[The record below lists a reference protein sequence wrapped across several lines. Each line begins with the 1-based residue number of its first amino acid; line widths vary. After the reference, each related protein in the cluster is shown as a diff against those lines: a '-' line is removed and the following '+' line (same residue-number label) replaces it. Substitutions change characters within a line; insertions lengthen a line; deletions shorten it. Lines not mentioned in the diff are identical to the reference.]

1 MIYLVTGGAGFIG
14 SHVVRTL
21 LERGDTVRV
30 LDNFATGKR
39 EHLVPLK
46 DRIEVIEGDI
56 RYLNNVQEAVRG
68 ADYVI
73 HLAALPSVARSVR
86 TPIESN
92 DVNVVGTLNLL
103 VASHDARV
111 RRVVYGASSSAY
123 GNSATLPKEETMPSD
138 PLSPYAVNKLTG
150 ELYCRVYAHVYGL
163 ETVSLRYFNVFGP
176 RQDPTSQYSA
186 VIPRFIQSLLAGQ
199 KPVIYGDGEQSRD
212 FTYVQNAVEASL
224 LACTA
229 PEVAGETINVACG
242 ERVTLNQLVA
252 RIGSLIGVRAEV
264 SYEPPRAGDVRHSQA
279 AIGKAARMLRYQP
292 SVGLDEGLRRTI
304 EWLRSDGAD

>member
-14 SHVVRTL
+14 SHVVRSL
-21 LERGDTVRV
+21 LERGETVRV

-103 VASHDARV
+103 VASHDAGV

-123 GNSATLPKEETMPSD
+123 GNSAVLPKEETMPSD

-150 ELYCRVYAHVYGL
+150 ELYCRVYAHVYSL

-199 KPVIYGDGEQSRD
+199 MPVIYGDGEQSRD

-229 PEVAGETINVACG
+229 TGVSGETINVACG
-242 ERVTLNQLVA
+242 ERVTLNELVA
-252 RIGSLIGVRAEV
+252 KIGTLIGIPARA
-264 SYEPPRAGDVRHSQA
+264 SYETARAGDVRHSQA
-279 AIGKAARMLRYQP
+279 AIAKAARLLRYQP
-292 SVGLDEGLRRTI
+292 SVALEEGLRRTI
-304 EWLRSDGAD
+304 EWLRGDGAA

>member
-14 SHVVRTL
+14 SHMVRTL
-21 LERGDTVRV
+21 LERGERVRI

-39 EHLVPLK
+39 EHLVPLAG
-46 DRIEVIEGDI
+46 RIEVIEGDV
-56 RYLNNVQEAVRG
+56 RYLNNVQEAVAG
-68 ADYVI
+68 ADYVL

-103 VASHDARV
+103 VAARDAGV
-111 RRVVYGASSSAY
+111 KRVVYSASSSAY
-123 GNSATLPKEETMPSD
+123 GNSPTLPKEETMPND

-150 ELYCRVYAHVYGL
+150 ELYCRTFTRVYGL

-186 VIPRFIQSLLAGQ
+186 VIPRFISAIMAGRA
-199 KPVIYGDGEQSRD
+199 PVIYGDGEQSRD
-212 FTYVQNAVEASL
+212 FSYVQNAVEASL

-229 PEVAGETINVACG
+229 PGVAGETINVGCG
-242 ERVTLNQLVA
+242 QRVNLNELV
-252 RIGSLIGVRAEV
+252 RMIGRLVGRQVEPV
-264 SYEPPRAGDVRHSQA
+264 YEAVRAGDVRHSLA
-279 AIGKAARMLRYQP
+279 AIEKAARLLGYQP
-292 SVGLDEGLRRTI
+292 SVGLEEGLRRTL
-304 EWLRSDGAD
+304 EWLQSDGAA

>member
-14 SHVVRTL
+14 SHMVRTL
-21 LERGDTVRV
+21 LERGERVRI

-39 EHLVPLK
+39 EHLVPLAGQ
-46 DRIEVIEGDI
+46 IEVIEGDV
-56 RYLNNVQEAVRG
+56 RYLNNVQEAVAG
-68 ADYVI
+68 ADYVL

-103 VASHDARV
+103 VAARDAGV
-111 RRVVYGASSSAY
+111 KRVVYSASSSAY

-150 ELYCRVYAHVYGL
+150 ELYCRVFSRVYGL

-186 VIPRFIQSLLAGQ
+186 VIPRFIQAALAGRP
-199 KPVIYGDGEQSRD
+199 PVIYGDGEQSRD
-212 FTYVQNAVEASL
+212 FSYVQNAVEASL

-229 PEVAGETINVACG
+229 PGVAGETINVGCG
-242 ERVTLNQLVA
+242 QRVTLNELV
-252 RIGSLIGVRAEV
+252 RMIGRLTGRTLEPV
-264 SYEPPRAGDVRHSQA
+264 YEAPRAGDVRHSLA
-279 AIGKAARMLRYQP
+279 GIEKAGRLLGYTP
-292 SVGLDEGLRRTI
+292 SVGLEEGLRRTI
-304 EWLRSDGAD
+304 AWLTSDGAA

>member
-14 SHVVRTL
+14 SHMVRTL
-21 LERGDTVRV
+21 LERGERVRI

-39 EHLVPLK
+39 EHLMPLAG
-46 DRIEVIEGDI
+46 RIEVIEGDV
-56 RYLNNVQEAVRG
+56 RYLNNVQEAVAG

-103 VASHDARV
+103 VAARDAGV
-111 RRVVYGASSSAY
+111 QRVVYSASSSAY

-150 ELYCRVYAHVYGL
+150 ELYCRTFTRVYGL

-186 VIPRFIQSLLAGQ
+186 VIPRFIQAALVGQ
-199 KPVIYGDGEQSRD
+199 PPVIYGDGEQSRD
-212 FTYVQNAVEASL
+212 FSYVQNAVEASL

-229 PEVAGETINVACG
+229 PGVAGETINVGCG
-242 ERVTLNQLVA
+242 HRVTLNELVRMIA
-252 RIGSLIGVRAEV
+252 RLTGRTIEPV
-264 SYEPPRAGDVRHSQA
+264 YEAPRAGDVRHSLA
-279 AIGKAARMLRYQP
+279 AIEKAGRLLGYTP
-292 SVGLDEGLRRTI
+292 SVALEEGLRRTI
-304 EWLRSDGAD
+304 ASLTSDGAD

>member
-14 SHVVRTL
+14 SHMVRTL
-21 LERGDTVRV
+21 LARGERVRI

-39 EHLVPLK
+39 ENLVPLTGS
-46 DRIEVIEGDI
+46 IEVIEGDV
-56 RYLNNVQEAVRG
+56 RYLNNVQEAVAG
-68 ADYVI
+68 ADYVL

-103 VASHDARV
+103 VAARDAGV
-111 RRVVYGASSSAY
+111 KRVVYSASSSAY
-123 GNSATLPKEETMPSD
+123 GETMVLPKVETLPSD

-150 ELYCRVYAHVYGL
+150 ELYCRVFSRVYGL

-186 VIPRFIQSLLAGQ
+186 VIPRFIQAMLGGQ
-199 KPVIYGDGEQSRD
+199 RPVIYGDGEQSRD
-212 FTYVQNAVEASL
+212 FAYVQNAVEASL

-229 PEVAGETINVACG
+229 PGVAGETINVGCG
-242 ERVTLNQLVA
+242 DRVTLNELV
-252 RIGSLIGVRAEV
+252 RMIGRLIGRDIEPI
-264 SYEPPRAGDVRHSQA
+264 YEAARPGDVRHSLA
-279 AIGKAARMLRYQP
+279 GIEKAARLLRFTP
-292 SVGLDEGLRRTI
+292 SVVLEEGLRRTI
-304 EWLRSDGAD
+304 EWLRGDGAA

>member
-14 SHVVRTL
+14 SHMVRTL
-21 LERGDTVRV
+21 LERGERVRI

-39 EHLVPLK
+39 EHLVPLAG
-46 DRIEVIEGDI
+46 RIEVIEGDV
-56 RYLNNVQEAVRG
+56 RYLNNVQEAVAG
-68 ADYVI
+68 ADYVL

-103 VASHDARV
+103 VAARDAGV
-111 RRVVYGASSSAY
+111 KRVVYSASSSAY
-123 GNSATLPKEETMPSD
+123 GNSPTLPKEETMPND

-150 ELYCRVYAHVYGL
+150 ELYCRTFTRVYGL

-186 VIPRFIQSLLAGQ
+186 VIPRFISAIMAGRA
-199 KPVIYGDGEQSRD
+199 PVIYGDGEQSRD
-212 FTYVQNAVEASL
+212 FSYVQNAVEASL

-229 PEVAGETINVACG
+229 PGVAGETINVGCG
-242 ERVTLNQLVA
+242 QRVNLNELV
-252 RIGSLIGVRAEV
+252 RMIGRLVGRQVEPVYEAVRAGV
-264 SYEPPRAGDVRHSQA
+264 VRHSLA
-279 AIGKAARMLRYQP
+279 AIEKAARLLGYQP
-292 SVGLDEGLRRTI
+292 SVGLEEGLRRTL
-304 EWLRSDGAD
+304 EWLQSDGAA

>member
-14 SHVVRTL
+14 SHMVRTL
-21 LERGDTVRV
+21 LGRGERVRI

-39 EHLVPLK
+39 EHLEPLQGSV
-46 DRIEVIEGDI
+46 EVIEGDV
-56 RYLNNVQEAVRG
+56 RYLNNVQEAVAG
-68 ADYVI
+68 VDYVL

-103 VASHDARV
+103 VAARDAGV
-111 RRVVYGASSSAY
+111 KRVVYSASSSAY
-123 GNSATLPKEETMPSD
+123 GNTAVLPKEETMPSD

-150 ELYCRVYAHVYGL
+150 ELYCRVFSRVYGL

-186 VIPRFIQSLLAGQ
+186 VIPRFIQAVMAGRP
-199 KPVIYGDGEQSRD
+199 PVIYGDGEQSRD
-212 FTYVQNAVEASL
+212 FAYVQNAVEASL

-229 PEVAGETINVACG
+229 PGVAGETINVGCG
-242 ERVTLNQLVA
+242 QRVTLNQLVSM
-252 RIGSLIGVRAEV
+252 IGRLAGREIAPI
-264 SYEPPRAGDVRHSQA
+264 YEPPRAGDVRHSLA
-279 AIGKAARMLRYQP
+279 GIEKAARLLRYTP
-292 SVGLDEGLRRTI
+292 SVALEEGLRRTI
-304 EWLRSDGAD
+304 EWLRGDGAA

>member
-14 SHVVRTL
+14 SHMVRSL
-21 LERGDTVRV
+21 LERGERVRI

-39 EHLVPLK
+39 EHLVPLAG
-46 DRIEVIEGDI
+46 RVEVIEGDM
-56 RYLNNVQEAVRG
+56 RYLNNVQEAVAG

-103 VASHDARV
+103 VAARDAGV
-111 RRVVYGASSSAY
+111 RRVVYSASSSAY
-123 GNSATLPKEETMPSD
+123 GNSATLPKVETMPND

-150 ELYCRVYAHVYGL
+150 ELYCRTFTRVYGL

-186 VIPRFIQSLLAGQ
+186 VIPRFIHAALSGTS
-199 KPVIYGDGEQSRD
+199 PVIYGDGEQSRD
-212 FTYVQNAVEASL
+212 FAYVQNAVEASL

-229 PEVAGETINVACG
+229 PSVAGETINVGCG
-242 ERVTLNQLVA
+242 QRVTLNELV
-252 RIGSLIGVRAEV
+252 RMIGRLVGREV
-264 SYEPPRAGDVRHSQA
+264 KPVYEAPRAGDVLHSLA
-279 AIGKAARMLRYQP
+279 GIEKAGRLLGYQP
-292 SVGLDEGLRRTI
+292 SVVLEEGLRRTI
-304 EWLRSDGAD
+304 EWLRSDGAA

>member
-14 SHVVRTL
+14 SHMVRTL
-21 LERGDTVRV
+21 LERGERVRI

-39 EHLVPLK
+39 EHLVPLAG
-46 DRIEVIEGDI
+46 RIEVIEGDM
-56 RYLNNVQEAVRG
+56 RYLNNVQEAVAG

-103 VASHDARV
+103 VAARDAGV
-111 RRVVYGASSSAY
+111 KRVVYSASSSAY

-150 ELYCRVYAHVYGL
+150 ELYCRVFSRVYGL
-163 ETVSLRYFNVFGP
+163 EAVSLRYFNVFGP

-186 VIPRFIQSLLAGQ
+186 VIPRFIQAAMNGQ
-199 KPVIYGDGEQSRD
+199 PPVIYGDGEQSRD
-212 FTYVQNAVEASL
+212 FSYVQNAVEASL

-229 PEVAGETINVACG
+229 PGVAGETINVGCG
-242 ERVTLNQLVA
+242 QRVTLNELV
-252 RIGSLIGVRAEV
+252 RMIGRLVGRPIQPV
-264 SYEPPRAGDVRHSQA
+264 YEAVRAGDVRHSLA
-279 AIGKAARMLRYQP
+279 GIEKAGRLLGYTP
-292 SVGLDEGLRRTI
+292 SVALEEGLRRTI
-304 EWLRSDGAD
+304 EWLRSDGAA